1 MFITLNIFTHKMFKM
16 LNKNSDKMFIAL
28 NKLPR
33 GNESS
38 ADFIIECDRRGRGL
52 WRRRPRLFSYEK
64 TTILQVWFTIR
75 TDKKNYSKKP
85 NKICN
90 IATMKIKNNGK

>member
-1 MFITLNIFTHKMFKM
+1 MFIMLNTFTHKMFKM
-16 LNKNSDKMFIAL
+16 LNKNSDKMFITL
-28 NKLPR
+28 NKLPS
-33 GNESS
+33 GSKSS
-38 ADFIIECDRRGRGL
+38 ADFFIECDWRGRGL
-52 WRRRPRLFSYEK
+52 WRWRPRLFSYEK

-90 IATMKIKNNGK
+90 IATMKTKNNGK